1 MSRVARNNYN
11 IAFISFSAICV
22 ALGLSALLLHRPAIT
37 GEASVSIILFAIF
50 LMQIRSAIV
59 PPPECGKKVADRHPE
74 RLKTLEHI
82 PGLSQCESLLF
93 VGFNDLSVRKW
104 PPFFEQMGF
113 RRVVILEAWKQ
124 NVEMIREMKK
134 YEVVEGDVRQADD
147 YFQPESF
154 DLVIWWHGPEH
165 VPFEQLGVTF
175 DKLKRIARRYIVVGC
190 PWGHYSRRAFGGNPF
205 EVHHCHL
212 DTGFFEDMGF
222 KTATV
227 GRRNKHGSHI
237 TAWWDKRFLSSV

>member
-1 MSRVARNNYN
+1 
-11 IAFISFSAICV
+11 
-22 ALGLSALLLHRPAIT
+22 
-37 GEASVSIILFAIF
+37 
-50 LMQIRSAIV
+50 
-59 PPPECGKKVADRHPE
+59 
-74 RLKTLEHI
+74 
-82 PGLSQCESLLF
+82 
-93 VGFNDLSVRKW
+93 
-104 PPFFEQMGF
+104 
-113 RRVVILEAWKQ
+113 
-124 NVEMIREMKK
+124 MIRNMGK
-134 YEVVEGDVRQADD
+134 YKVVEGDVRQADD

-165 VPFEQLGVTF
+165 VPLEQLRVTF
-175 DKLKRIARRYIVVGC
+175 EKLKKIARRCIVVGC

-237 TAWWDKRFLSSV
+237 TAWWDKRPLSPA